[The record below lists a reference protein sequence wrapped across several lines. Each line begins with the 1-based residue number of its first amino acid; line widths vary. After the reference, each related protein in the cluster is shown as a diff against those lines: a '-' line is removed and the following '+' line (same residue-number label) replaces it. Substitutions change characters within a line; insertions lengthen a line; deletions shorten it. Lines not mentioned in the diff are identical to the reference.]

1 MFISKYQENLSFTIK
16 QNKTRF
22 LTNEFA
28 NYNVL
33 KFMFVKSGNKNLRHR
48 EIINYKE
55 ETFSFS

>member
-33 KFMFVKSGNKNLRHR
+33 KLCS
-48 EIINYKE
+48 
-55 ETFSFS
+55 